1 MRNTK
6 VAALLLARGEF
17 RVFNSLMLLSLYGA
31 TILSIPMLLGSF
43 LQLSSILLQLQ
54 EKAYFAPLL
63 SSISSEA
70 STSYFYVEIALFFG
84 FLAVCF
90 LSGVSLGRN
99 ANTFEFALALFGA
112 GKKERTR
119 SIALVIFVVSLVC
132 ALLSFALAF
141 VFSSIAIYAIS
152 LAIHGAYLTP
162 DIGLDLGLYLLLI
175 IIVVSTCL
183 GAGWSRARLD
193 LER

>member
-1 MRNTK
+1 MGNQKIATF
-6 VAALLLARGEF
+6 LLARGEF
-17 RVFNSLMLLSLYGA
+17 RVFNALMLISLYGSA
-31 TILSIPMLLGSF
+31 ILSIPMLLGSF
-43 LQLSSILLQLQ
+43 LQLSSVLLQLQ

-70 STSYFYVEIALFFG
+70 RVSYFYVEIALFLG
-84 FLAVCF
+84 FVAVCF

-99 ANTFEFALALFGA
+99 AKTFEFALALFGA

-119 SIALVIFVVSLVC
+119 SIALVIFLVALVC

-152 LAIHGAYLTP
+152 LAIHGAYLIP
-162 DIGLDLGLYLLLI
+162 AVSFDLAFYLILI
-175 IIVVSTCL
+175 IIVVTIFL
-183 GAGWSRARLD
+183 GVGWSRVRV
-193 LER
+193 LEK